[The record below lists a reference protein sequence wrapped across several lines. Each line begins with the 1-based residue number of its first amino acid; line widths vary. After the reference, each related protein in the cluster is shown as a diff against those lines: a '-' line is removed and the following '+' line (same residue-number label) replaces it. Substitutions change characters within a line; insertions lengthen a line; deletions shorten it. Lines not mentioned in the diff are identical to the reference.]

1 MQAQCSDQSI
11 SVISGTIPSPGGEA
25 SRDPLA
31 SSNFLYQAATVVA
44 ILLFL
49 LTF

>member
-1 MQAQCSDQSI
+1 MQAQCSDSLI
-11 SVISGTIPSPGGEA
+11 PGTVPSQGVEA
-25 SRDPLA
+25 TRDSMA